1 MRHQLG
7 NSVDTGTEKGEG
19 HHLSLVKDDH
29 ASGDIVEFAALG
41 GTAGIQGLKE
51 LHRRGH
57 HYRYVPVFCG
67 SGHTDG
73 VGIGLAFQ
81 IIEDIGV
88 VFQYVL
94 RSQYPA
100 ESLCRLFNDGG
111 VRDNIDYPPQTMPSG
126 VSQGKGQG
134 CHRLS
139 AAGGYGEGK
148 KSGLLSLP
156 LLKAALQNL
165 TALAVQFTLWRKPAR
180 YVVMEHVPQML
191 CGKLVLCPALC
202 LHKGLGVQKVGVHQ
216 TGVEHP
222 GKKHSFR
229 HSVLYKAGNVR
240 LGQPY
245 LLPPAV
251 IGGQKVPLFS
261 LYAAAQSGLLRPV
274 PLAAAVRQT
283 TMVTCYCKSG
293 KGLPALPALR
303 CTRCGVVCPWATV
316 KPPLESSAVLS
327 DIMGQSGQFC
337 LRFAPKRLS
346 KCPGQ
351 RGSSQQVG

>member
-7 NSVDTGTEKGEG
+7 NSVDTGTEKREG
-19 HHLSLVKDDH
+19 YHLSLVKDDH
-29 ASGDIVEFAALG
+29 ASGDIVELAALG

-88 VFQYVL
+88 VFQYIL

-165 TALAVQFTLWRKPAR
+165 TALAVQFTLWRKPA
-180 YVVMEHVPQML
+180 
-191 CGKLVLCPALC
+191 
-202 LHKGLGVQKVGVHQ
+202 
-216 TGVEHP
+216 
-222 GKKHSFR
+222 
-229 HSVLYKAGNVR
+229 
-240 LGQPY
+240 
-245 LLPPAV
+245 
-251 IGGQKVPLFS
+251 
-261 LYAAAQSGLLRPV
+261 
-274 PLAAAVRQT
+274 
-283 TMVTCYCKSG
+283 
-293 KGLPALPALR
+293 
-303 CTRCGVVCPWATV
+303 
-316 KPPLESSAVLS
+316 
-327 DIMGQSGQFC
+327 
-337 LRFAPKRLS
+337 
-346 KCPGQ
+346 
-351 RGSSQQVG
+351 